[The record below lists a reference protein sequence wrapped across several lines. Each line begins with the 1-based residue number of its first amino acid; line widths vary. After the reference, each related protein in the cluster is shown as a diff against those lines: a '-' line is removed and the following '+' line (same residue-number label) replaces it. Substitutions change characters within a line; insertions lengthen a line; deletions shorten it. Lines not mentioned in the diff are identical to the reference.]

1 MENVQIWNLDADFD
15 FSRKFQ
21 DLLAPVR
28 QWVKPCYPSSKL
40 HIWVHHMPLQRN
52 SILIPFSG
60 LFGVFFFFTKILT
73 LRRFT
78 RSKLKLK
85 VFCQVLPRLNKR
97 PDFGGLVKA
106 FRTLKLKQKTLLYY
120 IYRSAIYG
128 RVENSTLLFFFFP
141 LGFSLDL
148 EFLHIRLIF
157 SFDDIFASMFFI
169 SFLMILS
176 ITAFRKVPSPPLIF
190 FVLNLSLELLKIQK
204 SLPETYKESL

>member
-28 QWVKPCYPSSKL
+28 QWVRPCYPSSKL

-60 LFGVFFFFTKILT
+60 LFGVCFFFTKILT

-78 RSKLKLK
+78 RSKFKLK

-97 PDFGGLVKA
+97 ADFGGLVKA

-141 LGFSLDL
+141 LGFLLDL

-157 SFDDIFASMFFI
+157 SFDDIFASMFFDKFFDDI
-169 SFLMILS
+169 VYYSVPKGPLSTLNFLCIKF
-176 ITAFRKVPSPPLIF
+176 IIGAFEDTK
-190 FVLNLSLELLKIQK
+190 K
-204 SLPETYKESL
+204 SSRNV

>member
-1 MENVQIWNLDADFD
+1 M
-15 FSRKFQ
+15 SPPY
-21 DLLAPVR
+21 APSEKQHTNTIFRTV
-28 QWVKPCYPSSKL
+28 WSL
-40 HIWVHHMPLQRN
+40 
-52 SILIPFSG
+52 
-60 LFGVFFFFTKILT
+60 FFFFTKILT

-97 PDFGGLVKA
+97 ADFGGLVKA

-157 SFDDIFASMFFI
+157 SFDDIFASMFFDKFFDDI
-169 SFLMILS
+169 VYYSVPKGPLSTLNFLCIKF
-176 ITAFRKVPSPPLIF
+176 IIGAFEDTK
-190 FVLNLSLELLKIQK
+190 K
-204 SLPETYKESL
+204 SSRNV

>member
-1 MENVQIWNLDADFD
+1 
-15 FSRKFQ
+15 
-21 DLLAPVR
+21 
-28 QWVKPCYPSSKL
+28 
-40 HIWVHHMPLQRN
+40 MPLQRN

-78 RSKLKLK
+78 RSKFKLK

-97 PDFGGLVKA
+97 ADFGGLVKA